1 MEYYSVTKENK
12 LLIQATTEMNLK
24 NYAEQK
30 KRDAKVH
37 SI

>member
-12 LLIQATTEMNLK
+12 LLIQATIKVNLK

-30 KRDAKVH
+30 K
-37 SI
+37 